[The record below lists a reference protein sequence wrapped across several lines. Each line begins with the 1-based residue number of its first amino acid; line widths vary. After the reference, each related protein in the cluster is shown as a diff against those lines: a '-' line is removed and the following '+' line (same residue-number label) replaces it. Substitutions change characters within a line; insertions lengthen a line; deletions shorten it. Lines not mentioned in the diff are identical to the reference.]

1 MKKRALYLLLPIA
14 TLILEI
20 LPYGAVCVFAPSPTE
35 TVRETFSYF
44 DPLPFGYANFAPL
57 LTAVVTCAILA
68 LLVFYLFTGGRR
80 VMTVTKVLT
89 GIAGLLS
96 LCPLVLGVGYY
107 SMVGAIITLSLVAE
121 LFVLHS
127 ASKRDE
133 K

>member
-1 MKKRALYLLLPIA
+1 MKKRFLYLPLLIA

-57 LTAVVTCAILA
+57 LTAIVTCAILA
-68 LLVFYLFTGGRR
+68 LLVVYLFTGERR
-80 VMTVTKVLT
+80 VMTVTKVMT
-89 GIAGLLS
+89 GIAVLLS
-96 LCPLVLGVGYY
+96 LCPLVLGVRYY
-107 SMVGAIITLSLVAE
+107 SVVGAIITLSLVAE
-121 LFVLHS
+121 LLVLHG
-127 ASKRDE
+127 ASKRNE